1 MNKCH
6 FLGEMVR
13 DPMLRCLNKSN
24 GNTVDCVN
32 FSLLVSRRFKKKS
45 GDHGVQKTFLDFEAW
60 DEGAR
65 VISESFNNGDWIS
78 VYASA
83 KTDSYLDNNNNKV
96 TKVKFRVNDF
106 EFVSFNEKENTTI
119 A

>member
-1 MNKCH
+1 M
-6 FLGEMVR
+6 
-13 DPMLRCLNKSN
+13 
-24 GNTVDCVN
+24 
-32 FSLLVSRRFKKKS
+32 
-45 GDHGVQKTFLDFEAW
+45 DFEAW

-65 VISESFNNGDWIS
+65 VISESFNKGDWIS

-83 KTDSYLDNNNNKV
+83 KTDSYIDNNNNKV